1 MRRARFFASHALK
14 AYAQRVHFPTAFA
27 RSRTAS
33 LTRDKRIFG
42 APRALKTYAP
52 PVRFPT
58 AFAAQ
63 LGFFLFA
70 STPRCA
76 PRPRCLD
83 AFFGFVKS
91 M

>member
-63 LGFFLFA
+63 LGFFCSLD
-70 STPRCA
+70 PPPLR
-76 PRPRCLD
+76 PRPRAD